1 MEEFFLER
9 ERRRRQQ
16 KRKGGKGQRQEGQ
29 TEGGAKEV
37 TAQRADDEPFTDY
50 EPLRHEAPFEGEL
63 GTVAPG
69 RDLVNF
75 PKILTTEHQVDAEV
89 GGAERAD
96 VRLSMLATSPPPS
109 SERQDFVALEKV
121 CMRPPSAGDSFAEA
135 IPWVLNILV
144 HTCEE
149 IGLDSRCEA
158 QPKGDV
164 FPLPTSM
171 SYLKTMVEA
180 PEREVVMVRGMCCAL
195 NSFYGEAVENHFHPT
210 RLQGEVVRGLYKEA
224 QVVLGWPERM
234 EETSWKSFFQLK
246 TIDYCGD
253 EVLCACPTTWANLAP
268 AMPAEVAS
276 VDLSE
281 VCELGCKH
289 YVDHFHEYLLPGE
302 MQKRMKP
309 PRVLVHD
316 DHWMEV
322 CTGLLSR
329 GVCVPIHAKEVHC
342 AAGAPVLNGLF
353 GVPKGEEAG
362 GLPVHRLIMDLRPCN
377 LVCRALD
384 GDIST
389 LPSWATMSPLQV
401 MPTEDLVVSSED
413 VRCFFYIFKIPR
425 EWTRLL
431 AFNKVLPRDLWPTAD
446 GPYYLASQVLPMGFK
461 NSVSVAQHVHRNII
475 RRAGLRIPGHL
486 EGSAEIRK
494 DRPFS
499 GSSTLH
505 RVYLDNFDLLEKV
518 DRRTAQL
525 LQGEPSPALLALR
538 AEYEEWG
545 IPRHPKKAVCRSLKA
560 EVQGAIIDGEAGVA
574 YPKPVKLYKYL
585 ALATL
590 LLQEVSCTQKQAQ
603 VVAGGLVYIS
613 MFRRPLLGAL
623 NQLWQFIESFRGYP
637 PFIKLPIPAGVR
649 LEVSR
654 FACLMPLAKLNFR
667 LLVRQWM
674 MRWSGLG
681 PLDILKQQLFSLAL
695 VRRVKE

>member
-1 MEEFFLER
+1 M
-9 ERRRRQQ
+9 
-16 KRKGGKGQRQEGQ
+16 
-29 TEGGAKEV
+29 

-210 RLQGEVVRGLYKEA
+210 RLQWEVVRGLYKEA

>member
-1 MEEFFLER
+1 MTA
-9 ERRRRQQ
+9 
-16 KRKGGKGQRQEGQ
+16 GG
-29 TEGGAKEV
+29 
-37 TAQRADDEPFTDY
+37 ADDEPIADY
-50 EPLRHEAPFEGEL
+50 EPQRHEAPFEGEL
-63 GTVAPG
+63 GTVEPG
-69 RDLVNF
+69 RRLVSF
-75 PKILTTEHQVDAEV
+75 PVNLTAEHQVDAEV
-89 GGAERAD
+89 GCVEEAD
-96 VRLSMLATSPPPS
+96 VRLSMQATSPPPS

-121 CMRPPSAGDSFAEA
+121 CMRPPSAGDSFAETV
-135 IPWVLNILV
+135 PWVLDVLV
-144 HTCEE
+144 RTCVE
-149 IGLDSRCEA
+149 IGLEPRCKA

-171 SYLKTMVEA
+171 FYLKTMVEA

-210 RLQGEVVRGLYKEA
+210 KLQGEVIRSLYKEA
-224 QVVLGWPERM
+224 QVVLEWPERM

-253 EVLCACPTTWANLAP
+253 EVLCACSTTWGNLAP
-268 AMPAEVAS
+268 AMPSEIAS
-276 VDLSE
+276 VDLSD

-329 GVCVPIHAKEVHC
+329 GVCVPIHEKEVYC
-342 AAGAPVLNGLF
+342 VEGALVLNGLF

-401 MPTEDLVVSSED
+401 MPTEGLVVSSED
-413 VRCFFYIFKIPR
+413 VRCFFYIFKIPS
-425 EWTRLL
+425 EWRKLL
-431 AFNKVLPRDLWPTAD
+431 AFNKILPRDLWPTAD

-461 NSVSVAQHVHRNII
+461 NSVSVAQHVHRNIV
-475 RRAGLRIPGHL
+475 RRAGLRVPGHL

-518 DRRTAQL
+518 DCRTAQL

-545 IPRHPKKAVCRSLKA
+545 IPRHPKKAVRRSLKA
-560 EVQGAIIDGEAGVA
+560 EVQGAIIDGEA
-574 YPKPVKLYKYL
+574 
-585 ALATL
+585 
-590 LLQEVSCTQKQAQ
+590 E
-603 VVAGGLVYIS
+603 
-613 MFRRPLLGAL
+613 
-623 NQLWQFIESFRGYP
+623 
-637 PFIKLPIPAGVR
+637 
-649 LEVSR
+649 
-654 FACLMPLAKLNFR
+654 
-667 LLVRQWM
+667 
-674 MRWSGLG
+674 
-681 PLDILKQQLFSLAL
+681 
-695 VRRVKE
+695 

>member
-1 MEEFFLER
+1 M
-9 ERRRRQQ
+9 
-16 KRKGGKGQRQEGQ
+16 
-29 TEGGAKEV
+29 